1 MKGILAGVGN
11 VSLFDQNTNA
21 LIVTSKTLTTSGISA
36 EVNAEEARGG
46 QGNLLLGK
54 YFHDSAFK
62 LDLTDQLWDLNYLA
76 LNMGGSI
83 TASSDIITQEQ
94 ITVTEAGKITV
105 TNKPVAFTTTSGVIG
120 WFKPVSASSDDS
132 YQIFSFDE
140 KGVGTADVKKGDVLC
155 VKYVISDSTARKF
168 VVRAN
173 YIPSVVHAVLT
184 LDVFKSG
191 ASEQT
196 SGIGSSSKIGE
207 VIVDVPNFQLE
218 GAQDLSLTSSGIAD
232 ISLSGSALAT
242 FDGEA
247 SCDND
252 GYYATITERKLNA
265 GEWDNVAALAVADGN
280 VEIAVNETSTLRI
293 YKIFNN
299 GTQPSLV
306 DNSKLTFTSAA
317 PATATVDETG
327 TVKGIAQGITT
338 VEIVAKGATL
348 NTGAVIAVSAGA

>member
-105 TNKPVAFTTTSGVIG
+105 TNKPVAFTTKSGVIG
-120 WFKPVSASSDDS
+120 WFKPVSASDDS

>member
-83 TASSDIITQEQ
+83 TASSDVITQEQ
-94 ITVTEAGKITV
+94 ITVKETGKISV
-105 TNKPVAFTTTSGVIG
+105 TNKPVAFTATSGVIG
-120 WFKPVSASSDDS
+120 WFKPVSASDDS

-140 KGVGTADVKKGDVLC
+140 NGVGTADVKMNDVLC

-168 VVRAN
+168 IVRAN
-173 YIPSVVHAVLT
+173 YIPSVVHAV
-184 LDVFKSG
+184 FKSG

-196 SGIGSSSKIGE
+196 TGIGSSSKIGE
-207 VIVDVPNFQLE
+207 IIVDVPNFQLE

-280 VEIAVNETSTLRI
+280 VELKVNETSTLRI

-327 TVKGIAQGITT
+327 LVKGIAEGTTT

-348 NTGAVIAVSAGA
+348 NTGAVVAVTTGA

>member
-11 VSLFDQNTNA
+11 VSLFDPNTNA
-21 LIVTSKTLTTSGISA
+21 LMVVSKTLTTSGISA

-94 ITVTEAGKITV
+94 VTVKEAGKNSV
-105 TNKPVAFTTTSGVIG
+105 TNKPVAFTATSGVIG
-120 WFKPVSASSDDS
+120 WFKPVSASDDS

-140 KGVGTADVKKGDVLC
+140 NGVGTADVKKDDVLC

-184 LDVFKSG
+184 LDVFQSG
-191 ASEQT
+191 ASEQPT
-196 SGIGSSSKIGE
+196 GIGSSSKIGE
-207 VIVDVPNFQLE
+207 IIVDVPNFQLE

-232 ISLSGSALAT
+232 ISLRGSALAT

-252 GYYATITERKLNA
+252 GYYATITERELNA

-280 VEIAVNETSTLRI
+280 VELKVNETSTLRI

-327 TVKGIAQGITT
+327 LVKGIAEGTTT

-348 NTGAVIAVSAGA
+348 NTGAVVAVTTGA

>member
-83 TASSDIITQEQ
+83 TASSDVITQEQ
-94 ITVTEAGKITV
+94 ITVKEAGKISV
-105 TNKPVAFTTTSGVIG
+105 TNKPVAFTATSGVIG
-120 WFKPVSASSDDS
+120 WFKPVSASDDS

-140 KGVGTADVKKGDVLC
+140 KGVGTADVKKDDVLC

-196 SGIGSSSKIGE
+196 TGIGSSSKIGE
-207 VIVDVPNFQLE
+207 IIVDVPNFQLE

-280 VEIAVNETSTLRI
+280 VELKVNETSTLRI

-317 PATATVDETG
+317 PATATVDGTG
-327 TVKGIAQGITT
+327 LVKGLAEGTTT

-348 NTGAVIAVSAGA
+348 NTGAVVAVTTGA